1 MRKVFGSL
9 MVGAFV
15 LAVVSP
21 VWTASKTVTGEVV
34 HQGCYLKR
42 GAEKGSGPAHA
53 DCALACAKKGLPL
66 AIVAEDG
73 LYVITGDYTKDN
85 NAKLLEFVAKKV
97 EATGEVTEQDGTKR
111 IAVTAIKVAN

>member
-1 MRKVFGSL
+1 MRKLLGLVTAALFL
-9 MVGAFV
+9 IV
-15 LAVVSP
+15 LAAP
-21 VWTASKTVTGEVV
+21 VWTASQTVTGEVV
-34 HQGCYLKR
+34 HQGCYVKR

-66 AIVAEDG
+66 AIVAKDG

-97 EATGEVTEQDGTKR
+97 EATGEVTEKDGNKQ
-111 IAVTAIKVAN
+111 IAVTAIKLAG